1 MHLTIGK
8 PYRRRLFD
16 AWTSWARK
24 FPLFPLILAVC
35 WTPGYAGEPEQV
47 SIQIVFAQASSY
59 ESHLVTL
66 QGVVSD
72 LRVTPPIPAPG
83 LKCPLLYGQATF
95 TLDDGTGSL
104 PVGVLGACLR
114 PEAAVALPKNG
125 DMVRMTAFIHLL
137 NRDVPVRLFAQ
148 ATTMMILYSQ

>member
-1 MHLTIGK
+1 MVRAFL
-8 PYRRRLFD
+8 
-16 AWTSWARK
+16 
-24 FPLFPLILAVC
+24 LFPIIIVAC
-35 WTPGYAGEPEQV
+35 WNAGYAGEPEQV
-47 SIQIVFAQASSY
+47 SIQTVVAQAPSSY

-72 LRVTPPIPAPG
+72 LRVTPPIPALG

-114 PEAAVALPKNG
+114 PQAVAALPNHG
-125 DMVRMTAFIHLL
+125 DVIRITAVIHLL
-137 NRDVPVRLFAQ
+137 NRDLPVRLFAL
-148 ATTMMILYSQ
+148 ATTMTIVDPN